1 MTDVVSPMVVVNGS
15 VIVVCVFDEL
25 VTGALVD
32 EVGIELADVMSSVV
46 VADVDDDTVVGAADS
61 TEVVCGKVIVLESVE
76 VDVVPTDV
84 TDGDTDDV
92 T

>member
-1 MTDVVSPMVVVNGS
+1 MTVVVSPVVVVNGS

-32 EVGIELADVMSSVV
+32 EVGIEMADVMNSVV
-46 VADVDDDTVVGAADS
+46 VADVDDDAVVGAADS
-61 TEVVCGKVIVLESVE
+61 TEVVCGKVIVLESLE

>member
-1 MTDVVSPMVVVNGS
+1 MTDVVSLMVVVNGS
-15 VIVVCVFDEL
+15 VIVVCVFDKL
-25 VTGALVD
+25 VTAALVD

-46 VADVDDDTVVGAADS
+46 VADVDDDAVVGAADS
-61 TEVVCGKVIVLESVE
+61 PEVVCGKVIVLESLE